1 MDNLDALKNWS
12 AEQLASIHAMS
23 WKTLSESFNHT
34 GCQLAAVFD
43 ELEKLKVA
51 DEDPEAI
58 DRTVVM
64 VNALAFYQASLAKMM
79 IAKHADKV
87 GKVVRAH
94 GPDAN
99 PKTMTVMCRDGKWIP
114 GDLLAV
120 HEVDQQEAEVTNLLA
135 TINSHEHGLFM
146 RTAAKLHG
154 QLTHTYESL
163 GPVGKAVDVVIFPFN
178 DAEDIDRLAV
188 LVKMSAVML
197 NRSFEER
204 WPEAMPS

>member
-1 MDNLDALKNWS
+1 MDALKNWS

-34 GCQLAAVFD
+34 GRQLAAVFD
-43 ELEKLKVA
+43 ELAELKVA

-87 GKVVRAH
+87 GKVVRTQA
-94 GPDAN
+94 PDAE
-99 PKTMTVMCRDGKWIP
+99 PQTMTVMCRDGKWLP

-146 RTAAKLHG
+146 TTAAKMHR

-163 GPVGKAVDVVIFPFN
+163 GPIGKAVDVVIFPFN

-188 LVKMSAVML
+188 LVKMAAVML
-197 NRSFEER
+197 NKSFEQR

>member
-1 MDNLDALKNWS
+1 MENLDALKNWS

-34 GCQLAAVFD
+34 GCQLAAGFD
-43 ELEKLKVA
+43 ELQELKVA
-51 DEDPEAI
+51 HEDQEAI

-99 PKTMTVMCRDGKWIP
+99 PKTMTIMCRDGKWLP
-114 GDLLAV
+114 GDLLGV
-120 HEVDQQEAEVTNLLA
+120 HEIDQQEAEVTNLLA
-135 TINSHEHGLFM
+135 TVNEHEHGLFM
-146 RTAAKLHG
+146 RTAAKLHE

-163 GPVGKAVDVVIFPFN
+163 GPVGKAVDMVIFPFN

-188 LVKMSAVML
+188 LVKIAAVML
-197 NRSFEER
+197 NRSFEQR
-204 WPEAMPS
+204 WPESMPS